1 MSSLLVVP
9 IHLDALYLRH
19 SRYIT
24 EPMVDFTRVPYF
36 DAKVGQDINPDT
48 PYLSEAILSKP
59 FQDQRLQLKAGI
71 HLHWSLP
78 DALTQAQHQNDVT
91 IFPTVPNRW
100 LVTRSRKTSERFV
113 VEQQW
118 LVESDFLSEDN
129 PGSVNYPYIAEQMSS
144 GSQRPFRYL
153 GRKIPLD
160 TWQVVTSPDRYLT
173 KLAAVGYG
181 EPTFAAFYPNC
192 HSVFG
197 LHDWEYGTETP
208 HDLRYDLVGWYANID
223 QDALHALLQ
232 SLRPETAWQTEMQQ
246 KFNWTVQTGTLKPE
260 RLVCYAQITFEPS
273 ADADFTNPKLAKART
288 DTGVSVGNTATEALA
303 AHLGSQ
309 IDGIVRD
316 ELEDLLEALQLADH
330 LEEQRLDVGPNFREG
345 RHESTFRAL
354 STGKLWTIRR
364 KDENLEGANVEQA
377 QQREALHLPA
387 ELASALDELNRL
399 QFAYDRAQQE
409 LDDRRTQTFADWYK
423 YMLCVYPPETSRE
436 SYPDIDEVKYFIET
450 KDILALQSLEV
461 TTGTFQLNDAG
472 DVVLPNDSGS
482 TLAHQ
487 LKQVWEALK
496 RQLTEANQTPTA
508 QAGKTE
514 LLLQA
519 ITPPRYYLP
528 NEPVVLFTGD
538 AATPSDRHGQDGRL
552 HPEGL
557 LQCQVTEEVK
567 DATFSSADAI
577 KAVRE
582 TVVPLFAN
590 FTETNSIAVNIWRH
604 QPWHPI
610 LLQWEVEFFPTREGN
625 NLNPENRS
633 YQRDFILQNYTLAEK
648 EVELQLKPGK
658 IPPDKAANLYS
669 GTTILSPAAKPI
681 LSERILIYLEKHL
694 LPEYYQAQNIP
705 EADQV
710 PGYFRDRLTQ
720 ILDWYKNNGSNSKF
734 RTLIRVYKHLQ
745 QDSGS
750 NLSQTLGGFND
761 ALLMHKVTRQIPIA
775 DPLGFEPYRSF
786 SERDVRNA
794 VGRRMIRAP
803 QPLNDFNPIR
813 AGALKLLRLRLI
825 DNFGVVHDVNVN
837 NMTTTQQLRVEGY
850 PDWVGMPP
858 RLTQPA
864 RINVRWLAAKE
875 GVQETNSHP
884 DTTPI
889 CGWLL
894 PNNLD
899 DSLAVY
905 DRSGRALGSLYAL
918 QDSQN
923 PALAQWRSAPGRES
937 VVAIADLP
945 NPHLRKVIT
954 YIQARGAEFVGNFLS
969 AIDTALEGIDP
980 ESYSQHRSQALL
992 MGRPVAVVRA
1002 SVDLQLLGLPAVNQ
1016 AWNVFRQELRRS
1028 RRETNDFT
1036 KVLFPIRVGEY
1047 HQLND
1052 GLVGYWVEN
1061 AAGQIENSPFYAAQS
1076 EPNASN
1082 DIVTYHEEPIVIEQ
1096 AIDAPPHYLTMLVDP
1111 RGVVHATSG
1120 ILPTKAISIPA
1131 DQYREAWS
1139 NIEIT
1144 FFSAPI
1150 LSDANQLDLP
1160 LPREAGYL
1168 WSWLQRTSDRWT
1180 EISTLRTIRRSVFVA
1195 AMGEGGDVIW
1205 QGLIQQ
1211 RWLRALDDETAL
1223 VVADD
1228 QRPNLSQDLASQRTQ
1243 IEQILDH
1250 PTVDPARLQAHFLS
1264 QPMVREGWL
1273 KLRQSPNINGQN
1285 V

>member
-1 MSSLLVVP
+1 MSSFLVVP
-9 IHLDALYLRH
+9 IHLDALCLVKP
-19 SRYIT
+19 RYIT
-24 EPMVDFTRVPYF
+24 EPMVDFTRLPYF

-78 DALTQAQHQNDVT
+78 DALTQAQHQDDVT
-91 IFPTVPNRW
+91 VFPAVPNRW
-100 LVTRSRKTSERFV
+100 LVTRSRKTSDHFV

-118 LVESDFLSEDN
+118 LVESDFLSDDN

-144 GSQRPFRYL
+144 GFQRPFRYL
-153 GRKIPLD
+153 GRKVPLD
-160 TWQVVTSPDRYLT
+160 TWQVVTSPDSYLT
-173 KLAAVGYG
+173 KLTAVGYG

-192 HSVFG
+192 HSIFG
-197 LHDWEYGTETP
+197 FHDPEYGTERP
-208 HDLRYDLVGWYANID
+208 QDLRYDIVGWYANIE

-232 SLRPETAWQTEMQQ
+232 PLTTGTPWQTAIQEV
-246 KFNWTVQTGTLKPE
+246 FSWTAQTDTLQPE

-273 ADADFTNPKLAKART
+273 ADADITNPKLVEAGT
-288 DTGVSVGNTATEALA
+288 DTGVSVGNTATESLA

-309 IDGIVRD
+309 IDGIVPD

-330 LEEQRLDVGPNFREG
+330 LEEQRLDVGPKFREG
-345 RHESTFRAL
+345 RHEGTFRSL
-354 STGKLWTIRR
+354 SPGKLWTIRR
-364 KDENLEGANVEQA
+364 QDDNSEGANVVLAQRRERATLPSDLAQALDRLNQLQYAYDQA
-377 QQREALHLPA
+377 QQQLEDLR
-387 ELASALDELNRL
+387 D
-399 QFAYDRAQQE
+399 QI
-409 LDDRRTQTFADWYK
+409 FADWYK

-436 SYPDIDEVKYFIET
+436 SYPDIDEVMYFIQT
-450 KDILALQSLEV
+450 KDIARLQSLEN
-461 TTGTFQLNDAG
+461 TIGK
-472 DVVLPNDSGS
+472 LPTSAIGNS
-482 TLAHQ
+482 LAHQ
-487 LKQVWEALK
+487 LEQALDIVVGLLEETN
-496 RQLTEANQTPTA
+496 RSLTAENGRSQMS
-508 QAGKTE
+508 
-514 LLLQA
+514 LQEVA
-519 ITPPRYYLP
+519 APRYYLP
-528 NEPVVLFTGD
+528 KEPVVLFTGD

-557 LQCQVTEEVK
+557 LQCQVTGAVV
-567 DATFSSADAI
+567 DSTFSSAAAVQ
-577 KAVRE
+577 AVRE
-582 TVVPLFAN
+582 IVVPLFAN
-590 FTETNSIAVNIWRH
+590 FTETSSIAVNTWRH

-625 NLNPENRS
+625 NLSPENRS
-633 YQRDFILQNYTLAEK
+633 YQGDFIRQNYTLAEQ
-648 EVELQLKPGK
+648 EVELQLQPGK
-658 IPPDKAANLYS
+658 IPPDKAANVYS
-669 GTTILSPAAKPI
+669 GTTILSPAAQPM

-694 LPEYYQAQNIP
+694 LAEYYQAQNIP

-720 ILDWYKNNGSNSKF
+720 ILDWYKNHGSNTKF
-734 RTLIRVYKHLQ
+734 QTLIRVYEHLQ
-745 QDSGS
+745 QDSGN
-750 NLSQTLGGFND
+750 NLSQALGGFND

-775 DPLGFEPYRSF
+775 DPIGFEPYRSF
-786 SERDVRNA
+786 SEQDVRHA

-850 PDWVGMPP
+850 PDWVAMPP

-864 RINVRWLAAKE
+864 RLNFRWLAAEE

-905 DRSGRALGSLYAL
+905 DRTGRALGSLYAL
-918 QDSQN
+918 SDPQN
-923 PALAQWRSAPGRES
+923 AALAQWRSAPGRES

-945 NPHLRKVIT
+945 DPHLSKAIA
-954 YIQARGAEFVGNFLS
+954 YIQGRGAAFLGNFLS
-969 AIDTALEGIDP
+969 AINTALAGIDP

-1002 SVDLQLLGLPAVNQ
+1002 SVDLQLLGLPAINQ
-1016 AWNVFRQELRRS
+1016 AWNVFRQDLHRS

-1036 KVLFPIRVGEY
+1036 KVLFPIRIGEY

-1061 AAGQIENSPFYAAQS
+1061 AAGQIDSPFYAAQS
-1076 EPNASN
+1076 EPNESN
-1082 DIVTYHEEPIVIEQ
+1082 DIVTYHGEPIFIEQ

-1111 RGVVHATSG
+1111 CGVVHATSG

-1131 DQYREAWS
+1131 DQYRQALS

-1168 WSWLQRTSDRWT
+1168 WSWLQRSNNQWT
-1180 EISTLRTIRRSVFVA
+1180 EISTLRSIRRSVFVA
-1195 AMGEGGDVIW
+1195 AIGEGGDSLW

-1211 RWLRALDDETAL
+1211 GWLTVLDDETAL

-1228 QRPNLSQDLASQRTQ
+1228 QRPNLSQEMAPQRTQ

-1250 PTVDPARLQAHFLS
+1250 PTVDPARLEAHFLS
-1264 QPMVREGWL
+1264 QPTVREGWL
-1273 KLRQSPNINGQN
+1273 KLRKSPTGNEQN
-1285 V
+1285 A